1 MKKVLCCLFIIG
13 LLVFGITVICNAK
26 TNKKE
31 VIIYTALDQVFSE
44 PILQD
49 FEKTSGIKV
58 KAVFDIEATKTTGMV
73 NRLIA
78 EKNNPQCDV
87 FWNNEVI
94 KTIILKRKGV
104 LQSYISSN
112 STDIPSGFKDPN
124 GYWTGFAARARVIV
138 YNTKLQKDWNIPTS
152 IFDFTMPAI
161 KNRTAIANPL
171 FGTTSTHVAAL
182 FSLLGDKKAKD
193 FFLSLKENN
202 IKIVDGNSI
211 VKDMVGTGEILMGYT
226 DTDDVNVGIN
236 SGLPIAQ
243 IFPDNKG
250 IGTLLIPNTVSLIAN
265 CPNPENGKKLIDFLL
280 DRKTEEKLAFSDS
293 VQMPVRKDVK
303 TPEDFVSI
311 DQIKRMDVDFFIIA
325 DIMNY
330 SIKFIQQIFIK

>member
-1 MKKVLCCLFIIG
+1 MKKVFCYFFIIG
-13 LLVFGITVICNAK
+13 LVIFESTAFCSAK
-26 TNKKE
+26 NNKKE

-44 PILQD
+44 PILHG
-49 FEKTSGIKV
+49 FEKISGIKV
-58 KAVFDIEATKTTGMV
+58 KAVYDIEATKTTGMV

-78 EKNNPQCDV
+78 ERNNPQCDV

-104 LQSYISSN
+104 LQSYISPS
-112 STDIPSGFKDPN
+112 SIDIPSGFKN
-124 GYWTGFAARARVIV
+124 SKGYWTGFAARARVIV
-138 YNTKLQKDWNIPTS
+138 YNIELQKDRNIPTS
-152 IFDFTMPAI
+152 IFDFTLPI
-161 KNRTAIANPL
+161 NKNKTGIANPL

-182 FSLLGDKKAKD
+182 FSLLGDKKAKK
-193 FFLSLKENN
+193 FFLSLKKNN

-226 DTDDVNVGIN
+226 DTDDVNVGIK

-243 IFPDNKG
+243 IFPDKNG
-250 IGTLLIPNTVSLIAN
+250 IGTLLIPNTVSLISN
-265 CPNPENGKKLIDFLL
+265 CPNPEYGKKLIDFLL
-280 DRKTEEKLAFSDS
+280 DKKTEEKLAFSDS

-303 TPEDFVSI
+303 TPEGFVTI
-311 DQIKRMDVDFFIIA
+311 DQIKKMDVDFEKVA
-325 DIMNY
+325 DVMNY